1 MHIALGRFVN
11 RKIEERIC
19 NICRSDVEDEKHFLF
34 DCNLLYQ
41 QNREIFFFFFFIEIN
56 ENRNVIIKKL
66 CEKNPR
72 QFSKYLLKIMDMRKN
87 KIN

>member
-1 MHIALGRFVN
+1 MTCVIMLM
-11 RKIEERIC
+11 
-19 NICRSDVEDEKHFLF
+19 SDFEIVGPT
-34 DCNLLYQ
+34 CTNNLYH
-41 QNREIFFFFFFIEIN
+41 QNREIFFIDLDIDIN